1 MEKRTK
7 ILIGLAA
14 AGVVA
19 YLVLKPKKAVVVEN
33 KAEKYPND
41 FPDTSKILSNH
52 INPIPYGQ
60 ENNFIYKYKVVK
72 PISFGSGSF
81 SDNTSFD
88 SLAPKVGDIIQTNAA
103 VELPK
108 YMAGGGIA
116 YPYQICITP
125 LYHNIQDKECHDVL
139 ISYDALENLGQV
151 IYT

>member
-1 MEKRTK
+1 MDKQTK

-19 YLVLKPKKAVVVEN
+19 YLVLKPKKAVAKSN
-33 KAEKYPND
+33 LPPFND
-41 FPDTSKILSNH
+41 LPDTSKILSNH
-52 INPIPYGQ
+52 INPIPYGD

-88 SLAPKVGDIIQTNAA
+88 SLAPKVGDIIETNAP
-103 VELPK
+103 VVLPN
-108 YMAGGGIA
+108 YMAGGGIV
-116 YPYQICITP
+116 YLYQICITP
-125 LYHNIQDKECHDVL
+125 LYHNIQDKECHDVW
-139 ISYDALENLGQV
+139 IDYDALENLGQI

>member
-1 MEKRTK
+1 MEKNTK
-7 ILIGLAA
+7 ILIGVAA

-19 YLVLKPKKAVVVEN
+19 YLVLKPKKAVAVEN

-88 SLAPKVGDIIQTNAA
+88 SLAPKVGDIIQTNAP
-103 VELPK
+103 VVLPK
-108 YMAGGGIA
+108 YMAGGGIV
-116 YPYQICITP
+116 YLYQICITP
-125 LYHNIQDKECHDVL
+125 LYHNIQDKECHDVW
-139 ISYDALENLGQV
+139 IDYDALENLGQI